1 MNLNNQ
7 PTVDQLAQLLAV
19 RKDRND
25 SHILWVCEAGNVHVE
40 ALGPLSE
47 ETQFEQQRPAM
58 CARLRTY
65 RRGLGYVG
73 KKAAAD
79 RHFVSQVLNTLT
91 QAWQTRTSG
100 SGIHVIDRYY

>member
-7 PTVDQLAQLLAV
+7 PTVDQLAQLLAA

-25 SHILWVCEAGNVHVE
+25 SHILWVCKAGNVHVE
-40 ALGPLSE
+40 ALGPAGE
-47 ETQFEQQRPAM
+47 EAQFEQQRPAM

-79 RHFVSQVLNTLT
+79 LQFVSQVLQTLN
-91 QAWQTRTSG
+91 QAWQTRAMAPG
-100 SGIHVIDRYY
+100 VHMIDRYC